1 MEDKKP
7 QIGEYIRTKD
17 GDIFKLAKYYNL
29 GRFKQMQDNM
39 GTLYG
44 RFDKTVKKH
53 SFDIRDLFEFG
64 DFVNGERLQKVGDML
79 GLTDRQYGIFY
90 GIKRIQAISFVT
102 KEQFEDQEK
111 WNKKLI
117 K

>member
-7 QIGEYIRTKD
+7 KIGEYIRTTD
-17 GDIFKLAKYYNL
+17 GDIFKLITYYNL
-29 GRFKQMQDNM
+29 GRFKQMQGNM

-44 RFDKTVKKH
+44 GSDKIIKKH

-64 DFVNGERLQKVGDML
+64 DFVNGRRLQKAGEML
-79 GLTDRQYGIFY
+79 GLTDLQYGTFY
-90 GIKRIQAISFVT
+90 GIKRIQVVSFVT
-102 KEQFEDQEK
+102 KEQFASQEK

>member
-1 MEDKKP
+1 
-7 QIGEYIRTKD
+7 
-17 GDIFKLAKYYNL
+17 
-29 GRFKQMQDNM
+29 
-39 GTLYG
+39 
-44 RFDKTVKKH
+44 
-53 SFDIRDLFEFG
+53 
-64 DFVNGERLQKVGDML
+64 ML